1 MKYIKLSLILF
12 FLNISLTSHSQ
23 DIHWSMYDL
32 APLAINPA
40 YTGDYQGSFRAG
52 ANYRGQW
59 NGISGARGFTTS
71 SVFVDAPVLMV
82 GGSSWLGVGA
92 ILYNDNS
99 GINHMKNL
107 GVLGS
112 VALHFGLS
120 QKSILTL
127 GFQGGYINRNFSK
140 DNLLFEDQIVVGGT
154 NLPFGQNSNNGL
166 LDGDNNTNSMDLNI
180 GLKYFGQ
187 ISKKTNLSVGLSA
200 RHIASPS
207 QAFIEVNQVANIP
220 LWLSLHGRMSMG
232 LTKQVSFIPSF
243 IYQQMASAQQLNI
256 QALLGFKLSKQRGRS
271 RGKQK
276 STYNDPSLRTGIGY
290 RAIGNDALMAII
302 QLNMSQYTIG
312 LSYDLTISEL
322 SSTNGNAGA
331 IELAFSYKGKASEKS
346 RVRSKVYCPSF

>member
-1 MKYIKLSLILF
+1 
-12 FLNISLTSHSQ
+12 
-23 DIHWSMYDL
+23 
-32 APLAINPA
+32 
-40 YTGDYQGSFRAG
+40 
-52 ANYRGQW
+52 
-59 NGISGARGFTTS
+59 
-71 SVFVDAPVLMV
+71 
-82 GGSSWLGVGA
+82 
-92 ILYNDNS
+92 
-99 GINHMKNL
+99 MKNL

-276 STYNDPSLRTGIGY
+276 STYN
-290 RAIGNDALMAII
+290 
-302 QLNMSQYTIG
+302 
-312 LSYDLTISEL
+312 
-322 SSTNGNAGA
+322 
-331 IELAFSYKGKASEKS
+331 K
-346 RVRSKVYCPSF
+346 